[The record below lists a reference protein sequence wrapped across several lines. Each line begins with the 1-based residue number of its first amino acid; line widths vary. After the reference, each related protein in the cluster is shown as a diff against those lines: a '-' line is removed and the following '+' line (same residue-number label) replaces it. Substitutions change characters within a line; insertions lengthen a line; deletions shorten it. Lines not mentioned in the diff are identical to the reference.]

1 MSSSHTTGNKLLLT
15 EIAKTIAH
23 FRPQTAMSPPPRL
36 SSHRRGA
43 AGTAALAAALGAA
56 VAAAVPAVPSVLLHN
71 TAQPGVSMPFIG
83 LGCGAYSDTNAGYN
97 AYPECWVGDGGAT
110 GGGSGTCGGFVQQ
123 AVTQWLEAGGRRLDA
138 ANSYQDQVDVGKA
151 LNAYLASSG
160 TPRSDIFLLS
170 KVGPSHPLGG
180 ADAKAQFAGVLDEM
194 QVDYVDLL
202 LVHWPWDSASKGN
215 VTNNAT
221 TSSVPLCNH
230 TSPLFDERL
239 CRLDT
244 WQGMLDIFATGRARA
259 VGVSNYNVTHFEEIV
274 AAGMPLP
281 ALTQNPF
288 HLYRSATQSDV
299 IDYANKNGITF
310 LGYSPFG
317 VPDYHNYSF
326 VGAPAGNQL
335 QHPYVL
341 SLADKYS
348 ATPAQVLIQWQ
359 YQLGIPVNPR
369 SMNATHMADNL
380 ATYSLFAAI
389 GGLNQTEM
397 DNLSSQ
403 PQDICGGDASG
414 WYECAL

>member
-1 MSSSHTTGNKLLLT
+1 MAAS
-15 EIAKTIAH
+15 
-23 FRPQTAMSPPPRL
+23 RL
-36 SSHRRGA
+36 VA
-43 AGTAALAAALGAA
+43 PLAALAASLAAGAP
-56 VAAAVPAVPSVLLHN
+56 AAAVPFVPSVVLSN
-71 TAQPGVSMPFIG
+71 TAAPGVSMPFIG
-83 LGCGAYSDTNAGYN
+83 LGCGGYSSANAGYN
-97 AYPECWVGDGGAT
+97 AYPECWIGDGGAT
-110 GGGSGTCGGFVQQ
+110 GGGSGTCGAFVQQ
-123 AVTQWLEAGGRRLDA
+123 AVTSWLQAGGRRLDA

-151 LNAYLASSG
+151 MNAFIASSG
-160 TPRSDIFLLS
+160 VPRADIFLLS
-170 KVGPSHPLGG
+170 KIGPSHPLGG
-180 ADAKAQFAGVLDEM
+180 ADAKAQFEGILAEM

-244 WQGMLDIFATGRARA
+244 WRGMLDIFATGRARA
-259 VGVSNYNVTHFEEIV
+259 VGVSNYNVSHFEEIV

-281 ALTQNPF
+281 ALTQNPY
-288 HLYRSATQSDV
+288 HLYRSATQSDL
-299 IDYANKNGITF
+299 IDWTARHGVTF

-326 VGAPAGNQL
+326 VGSPAGNQL

-341 SLADKYS
+341 SLSDKYG

-359 YQLGIPVNPR
+359 YQLGIASNSVVAVRAPHERAAPPPPPLTLAAHPSPLPAAQPVNPR

-380 ATYSLFAAI
+380 ATYALFS
-389 GGLNQTEM
+389 GNGLNQTEM
-397 DNLSSQ
+397 DTLSSM
-403 PQDICGGDASG
+403 PQDLCGSDASN
-414 WYECAL
+414 WYECAA

>member
-1 MSSSHTTGNKLLLT
+1 MATSVSVAIDPSQFPENVRRDLLASLRTRRVNHKFHYDSVKQTQKWLALHEAHSPVRYDKNCLTTYD
-15 EIAKTIAH
+15 EAFI
-23 FRPQTAMSPPPRL
+23 
-36 SSHRRGA
+36 
-43 AGTAALAAALGAA
+43 AAAKIIKSK
-56 VAAAVPAVPSVLLHN
+56 SVHL
-71 TAQPGVSMPFIG
+71 IG
-83 LGCGAYSDTNAGYN
+83 LGCGGYSSANNGYG
-97 AYPECWVGDGGAT
+97 AYPECWIGDGGAT

-123 AVTQWLEAGGRRLDA
+123 AVTSWLEAGGRRLDA

-151 LNAYLASSG
+151 LNAFLASSG
-160 TPRSDIFLLS
+160 VPRADIFLLS
-170 KVGPSHPLGG
+170 KIGPSHPLGG
-180 ADAKAQFAGVLDEM
+180 ADAKAQFEGILAEM

-259 VGVSNYNVTHFEEIV
+259 VGVSNYNVSHFEEIV

-288 HLYRSATQSDV
+288 HLYRSATQSDL
-299 IDYANKNGITF
+299 IDWTARHGVAF

-326 VGAPAGNQL
+326 TGVPAGNQL

-359 YQLGIPVNPR
+359 YQLGIVSRESGARARATTTRTMTIPARAAPSPR
-369 SMNATHMADNL
+369 
-380 ATYSLFAAI
+380 
-389 GGLNQTEM
+389 
-397 DNLSSQ
+397 
-403 PQDICGGDASG
+403 
-414 WYECAL
+414 

>member
-1 MSSSHTTGNKLLLT
+1 MAAS
-15 EIAKTIAH
+15 
-23 FRPQTAMSPPPRL
+23 RL
-36 SSHRRGA
+36 FA
-43 AGTAALAAALGAA
+43 PLAALAASFAAGAP
-56 VAAAVPAVPSVLLHN
+56 AAAVPFVPSVVLSN
-71 TAQPGVSMPFIG
+71 TAAAGVSMPFIG
-83 LGCGAYSDTNAGYN
+83 LGCGGYSSANAGYN
-97 AYPECWVGDGGAT
+97 AYPECWIGDGGAT
-110 GGGSGTCGGFVQQ
+110 GGGSGTCGAFVQQ
-123 AVTQWLEAGGRRLDA
+123 AVTSWLQAGGRRLDA

-151 LNAYLASSG
+151 MNAFIASSG
-160 TPRSDIFLLS
+160 VPRADIFLLS
-170 KVGPSHPLGG
+170 KIGPSHPLGG
-180 ADAKAQFAGVLDEM
+180 ADAKAQFEGILAEM

-244 WQGMLDIFATGRARA
+244 WRGMLDIFATGRARA
-259 VGVSNYNVTHFEEIV
+259 VGVSNYNVSHFEEIV

-288 HLYRSATQSDV
+288 HLYRSATQSDL
-299 IDYANKNGITF
+299 IDWAARHGVTF

-326 VGAPAGNQL
+326 FGSPAGNQL

-341 SLADKYS
+341 SLSDKYG

-359 YQLGIPVNPR
+359 FQLGIPVNPR

-380 ATYSLFAAI
+380 ATYAFFS
-389 GGLNQTEM
+389 GNGLNQTEM
-397 DNLSSQ
+397 DTLSSM
-403 PQDICGGDASG
+403 PQDLCGSDASN
-414 WYECAL
+414 WYECAA